1 MQGEGLDHGVMA
13 EDQTGQPGTQTPR
26 SARSARPGGR
36 VRLRPDTE
44 NPGVSPCAAGP
55 ETEVDM
61 PEIAD
66 PRLQEAALLTRAVE
80 TVFRKLIR
88 FLVGRISLVRL
99 QEMLRHIYV
108 EETELKLQAEQPGRN
123 VPLTRLALNTGLD
136 TRALVQIRKQ
146 LQAGEPQF
154 RQQFL
159 AELTPESAVV
169 EAWAA
174 KVRSTGPGKGAEQ
187 LDYGSEGAG
196 FETLVRRTVPIRGI
210 TTQSILQRLV
220 ATGSVQQDPEART
233 LRLLVDF
240 YSPYLSADE
249 PNAINAAFSAVS
261 NLLSTIDHNIGA
273 EAGDKLFQR
282 QKWTFRLGPHDL
294 EGFRRELREMLE
306 RHEQEAEEA
315 ISPWEQDHYGNG
327 LVTAGVGFY
336 YFEELPQ

>member
-1 MQGEGLDHGVMA
+1 
-13 EDQTGQPGTQTPR
+13 
-26 SARSARPGGR
+26 
-36 VRLRPDTE
+36 
-44 NPGVSPCAAGP
+44 
-55 ETEVDM
+55 M
-61 PEIAD
+61 PKIAD

-108 EETELKLQAEQPGRN
+108 EETEQKLQAENPGRN

-136 TRALVQIRKQ
+136 TRALVQIRER

-174 KVRSTGPGKGAEQ
+174 RVRAAGKGAGADL
-187 LDYGSEGAG
+187 LDYGSDGAG
-196 FETLVRRTVPIRGI
+196 FESLVRRTVPIRGI

-220 ATGSVQQDPEART
+220 ATGSVEQDPEART
-233 LRLLVDF
+233 VRLLVQF

-249 PNAINAAFSAVS
+249 PNVINAAFSAIS
-261 NLLSTIDHNIGA
+261 NLISTIEYNVNTEPG
-273 EAGDKLFQR
+273 EKLFQR
-282 QKWTFRLGPHDL
+282 QKWTFRLDPENL
-294 EGFRRELREMLE
+294 AAFRQEMRALLE
-306 RHEQEAEEA
+306 RHEQEAEAA
-315 ISPWEQDHYGNG
+315 ISPWEQERYDNA

-336 YFEELPQ
+336 YFEEIPL